1 MKTYRKMNRYEITQ
15 QLPVRN
21 FTALRTKTPEG
32 RPYSLRKNA
41 EGEETGFT
49 LSGLLTRFDSVNEN
63 DQRWQSTAYDEGL
76 QHYFE
81 KNNLF
86 VPLDLQH
93 ERDIRSLAGRLESLE
108 KTEEG
113 ILIEAYVPRGV
124 YYYNL
129 IKTLLDNHI
138 LQGFSNYGYVTRGH
152 ITDDVL
158 HVESFQLI
166 SASLVD
172 VPADTAARFIRNGT
186 ALKGFPAPE
195 NENIPFD
202 REWSVFWY

>member
-1 MKTYRKMNRYEITQ
+1 MNRYEITQ

-21 FTALRTKTPEG
+21 FTTLRTETPEG
-32 RPYSLRKNA
+32 RAYSIRKNA
-41 EGEETGFT
+41 DGEEIGFT
-49 LSGLLTRFDSVNEN
+49 LSGLLTRFDSINQN
-63 DQRWQSTAYDEGL
+63 DQRWSATAYDEGL
-76 QHYFE
+76 QNYFE

-113 ILIEAYVPRGV
+113 VLINAYIPRGV

-129 IKTLLDNHI
+129 IKTLLDNYI

-158 HVESFQLI
+158 HVEAFQLV

-186 ALKGFPAPE
+186 TLKGFPTSLDAWDSTYTQLP
-195 NENIPFD
+195 
-202 REWSVFWY
+202 VFWY

>member
-1 MKTYRKMNRYEITQ
+1 
-15 QLPVRN
+15 
-21 FTALRTKTPEG
+21 
-32 RPYSLRKNA
+32 
-41 EGEETGFT
+41 
-49 LSGLLTRFDSVNEN
+49 
-63 DQRWQSTAYDEGL
+63 
-76 QHYFE
+76 
-81 KNNLF
+81 
-86 VPLDLQH
+86 
-93 ERDIRSLAGRLESLE
+93 LESLE

-158 HVESFQLI
+158 HVEAFQLI

-186 ALKGFPAPE
+186 TLKGFPASPE
-195 NENIPFD
+195 AWNSTNTQLP
-202 REWSVFWY
+202 VFWY

>member
-1 MKTYRKMNRYEITQ
+1 MNRYEITQ

-41 EGEETGFT
+41 EGEEIGFT
-49 LSGLLTRFDSVNEN
+49 LSGLLTRFDRVNEN
-63 DQRWQSTAYDEGL
+63 DQQWQSTAYDEGL

-158 HVESFQLI
+158 HVEGFQLI

-202 REWSVFWY
+202 RELSVFWY

>member
-1 MKTYRKMNRYEITQ
+1 MNRYEIKE

-21 FTALRTKTPEG
+21 FTALRTEAPEG
-32 RPYSLRKNA
+32 RAYTLQKN
-41 EGEETGFT
+41 EGGEEIGFT
-49 LSGLLTRFDSVNEN
+49 VSGLLTRFDSVNEN
-63 DQRWQSTAYDEGL
+63 EQRWSATSYDEGL

-113 ILIEAYVPRGV
+113 ILIRAYIPRGV

-129 IKTLLDNHI
+129 IKTLLDNYI

-186 ALKGFPAPE
+186 TLKGFPFLE
-195 NENIPFD
+195 NEDLSQEGELP
-202 REWSVFWY
+202 VFWY

>member
-1 MKTYRKMNRYEITQ
+1 MNRYEIKE
-15 QLPVRN
+15 QLPIQN
-21 FTALRTKTPEG
+21 FTALRTETPQG
-32 RPYSLRKNA
+32 RAYTLRKNEA
-41 EGEETGFT
+41 GEEVGFT
-49 LSGLLTRFDSVNEN
+49 LSGLLTRFDSVNGN
-63 DQRWQSTAYDEGL
+63 DQQWQSTSYDEGITN
-76 QHYFE
+76 YFE

-93 ERDIRSLAGRLESLE
+93 ERDIRSLAGRLELLE

-113 ILIEAYVPRGV
+113 ILIQAFVPRGV

-158 HVESFQLI
+158 HVEAFQLI

-186 ALKGFPAPE
+186 TLKGFSISPE
-195 NENIPFD
+195 AWNSTNTQLP
-202 REWSVFWY
+202 VFWY

>member
-1 MKTYRKMNRYEITQ
+1 MKIYKKMNRYEITQ

-21 FTALRTKTPEG
+21 FTALRTETPKG
-32 RPYSLRKNA
+32 RAYSIRKNPD
-41 EGEETGFT
+41 GEEVGFT
-49 LSGLLTRFDSVNEN
+49 LSGLLTRFDSINEN
-63 DQRWQSTAYDEGL
+63 DQQWQSTAYDEGL
-76 QHYFE
+76 QNYFE

-158 HVESFQLI
+158 HVEGFQLI

-172 VPADTAARFIRNGT
+172 VPADTAARFIQNGT
-186 ALKGFPAPE
+186 TLKGFSVSPAAWESTYTELP
-195 NENIPFD
+195 
-202 REWSVFWY
+202 VFWY

>member
-1 MKTYRKMNRYEITQ
+1 MNRYEIKEK
-15 QLPVRN
+15 LPVRN
-21 FTALRTKTPEG
+21 FTTLRTETPGG
-32 RPYSLRKNA
+32 RAYTVRKNEA
-41 EGEETGFT
+41 GEEVGFA

-63 DQRWQSTAYDEGL
+63 GQQWQSTAYDEGL
-76 QHYFE
+76 TNYFE
-81 KNNLF
+81 KNDLF

-129 IKTLLDNHI
+129 IKTLLDNYI

-152 ITDDVL
+152 IADDVL
-158 HVESFQLI
+158 HVEAFQLI

-186 ALKGFPAPE
+186 ALKGFSPSQEMDTGLP
-195 NENIPFD
+195 
-202 REWSVFWY
+202 VFWY

>member
-1 MKTYRKMNRYEITQ
+1 MNRHEIKE
-15 QLPVRN
+15 QLPIRN
-21 FTALRTKTPEG
+21 FTTLRTETPEG
-32 RPYSLRKNA
+32 RSYVLRKNEA
-41 EGEETGFT
+41 GEEVGFT

-63 DQRWQSTAYDEGL
+63 AQQWQSTAYDEGL
-76 QHYFE
+76 TNYFE

-93 ERDIRSLAGRLESLE
+93 ERDIRCLAGRLESLE

-113 ILIEAYVPRGV
+113 VLIHAYVPRGV

-152 ITDDVL
+152 ITDEVL
-158 HVESFQLI
+158 HVEAFQLI

-186 ALKGFPAPE
+186 LLKGFPTFSQAWDSTYTQLP
-195 NENIPFD
+195 
-202 REWSVFWY
+202 VFWY